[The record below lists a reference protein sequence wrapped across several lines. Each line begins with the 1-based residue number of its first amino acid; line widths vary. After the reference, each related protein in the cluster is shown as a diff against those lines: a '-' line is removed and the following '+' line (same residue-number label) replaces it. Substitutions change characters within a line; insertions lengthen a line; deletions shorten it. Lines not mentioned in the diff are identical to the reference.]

1 VRSAIAIGAL
11 AFCCVLGFLTV
22 YVMVVDGPDLLTVLS
37 LIVLAL
43 MGFGILG
50 ALTEPPD
57 KRR

>member
-1 VRSAIAIGAL
+1 MRWSAVTIFAL

-22 YVMVVDGPDLLTVLS
+22 YAMLVSGPDLLTVLS

-57 KRR
+57 KR

>member
-1 VRSAIAIGAL
+1 VRSAVTIGAL
-11 AFCCVLGFLTV
+11 VFCCLLGFLTV
-22 YVMVVDGPDLLTVLS
+22 YVMLVDGPDLLTVLS